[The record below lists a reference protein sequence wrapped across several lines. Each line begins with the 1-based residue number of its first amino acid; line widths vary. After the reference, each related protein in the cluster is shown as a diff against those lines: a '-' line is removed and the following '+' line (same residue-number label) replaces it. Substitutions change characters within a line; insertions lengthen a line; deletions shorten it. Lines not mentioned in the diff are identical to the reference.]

1 MRAQSNCSHCST
13 WDASYTGRRPQNH
26 RRPAELFRSVLTGV
40 IFVFLL
46 GIAARAQGNGQ
57 SPTSRPA
64 EFEAAE
70 KEGNGRQIDGY
81 FVRQSVELGGRIT
94 EITGSGDMYN
104 TVVNL
109 QSGPRLL
116 EQSVILQAIPGHK
129 SFFDSLYEESF
140 GWGGD
145 PSNAMRLRV
154 SKHGIYNFTGSFRR
168 DQNFFNYNLLANPLN
183 PGAPFIG
190 FSPHATA
197 LRRRMYDFDLVVL
210 PQHKFSINLGFSRNR
225 NEGPSFSSVHEGTEA
240 LLFQDFSTT
249 ENNFRFGASWRV
261 LPRTTVSFNESLRSI
276 KYDTDYFLDPAV
288 LPPSG
293 ILSTGAGANT
303 FTTYSRLQRYRNFL
317 PTEQATLTS
326 SSIPHVDLTARFMY
340 SNADATTPLAESFT
354 GLINRTG
361 VNAFNNSGS
370 SARPYW
376 VSEQAD
382 GGVTIHVTPHLRLVD
397 TFRFFAYRVPGAFS
411 LLQNNFFAFNN
422 ANSPA
427 DVQNE
432 LFQRFMQQSIKS
444 NEFQVQYD
452 ISRHVGVRVGYLFRD
467 IFDNHTKLY
476 TAIADTFSANPTQV
490 ANCQALAAELQ
501 AEGFDDAVATIN
513 PDGTCTLTGTFD
525 ADEGDPEF
533 RIHQHW
539 AIFGLW
545 FRGSKFHADAEGRI
559 MSADDFLTRI
569 DPRREQQYRAN
580 VSFTPKSWLTLT
592 ANVNLREQRNRTQ
605 DFDYNAHYRNF
616 GFSAVATPNKRIM
629 AELAYNYTNAGQNAN
644 VCYASS
650 APVPGTFT
658 CTNDNTLL
666 EVLGLYE
673 NQIHFGSAN
682 VQFRPVRRAVIGAGY
697 SIIDSD
703 GNTQLLNPLEPLG
716 SLSSR
721 YQQPLAFVGLDVA
734 RKVEL
739 RAGWNYYQYNENS
752 FVGPTLPRYFHA
764 NLTTLSLRYSF

>member
-1 MRAQSNCSHCST
+1 MRAESNCPHSSN
-13 WDASYTGRRPQNH
+13 WKVSYAAIRAPKQQRAAS
-26 RRPAELFRSVLTGV
+26 LLRSVLIGL
-40 IFVFLL
+40 IFICLL
-46 GIAARAQGNGQ
+46 SIAAYAQGNGQ
-57 SPTSRPA
+57 APTSRPA

-70 KEGNGRQIDGY
+70 KEGNGRQMDGY

-94 EITGSGDMYN
+94 EITGSPDMYN
-104 TVVNL
+104 TIVNL

-116 EQSVILQAIPGHK
+116 EQSLILQAMPGHK
-129 SFFDSLYEESF
+129 SFFDTLYEESF

-154 SKHGIYNFTGSFRR
+154 SKHGVYSFTGSFRR

-183 PGAPFIG
+183 PVAPFIG
-190 FSPHATA
+190 FSPHATF

-210 PQHKFSINLGFSRNR
+210 PQHKFSFNLGFSRNR

-240 LLFQDFSTT
+240 LLLQAYSTT

-261 LPRTTVSFNESLRSI
+261 LPRTTLSFNESLRFI
-276 KYDTDYFLDPAV
+276 KYDTDYFLDAAD

-293 ILSTGAGANT
+293 ILSTGAGLNT
-303 FTTYSRLQRYRNFL
+303 FNSYSRLQRYRNYL

-326 SSIPHVDLTARFMY
+326 SSIRHVDLTARFMY
-340 SNADATTPLAESFT
+340 SNADATTPLAENFT
-354 GLINRTG
+354 GLVTRTG
-361 VNAFNNSGS
+361 VNAFNTNGS
-370 SARPYW
+370 TARPYW
-376 VSEQAD
+376 VSQQAD
-382 GGVTIHVTPHLRLVD
+382 GGATIHITPHLRLVD
-397 TFRFFAYRVPGAFS
+397 TFRFYAYRVPGAFN
-411 LLQNNFFAFNN
+411 LLENNFFAVYT

-444 NEFQVQYD
+444 NEFSVQFD
-452 ISRHVGVRVGYLFRD
+452 ISRHVGVRAGYLFRD

-476 TAIADTFSANPTQV
+476 TALGDIFLPGNTGVTN
-490 ANCQALAAELQ
+490 NCLALGLTL
-501 AEGFDDAVATIN
+501 DLAT
-513 PDGTCTLTGTFD
+513 GTCTGVFD
-525 ADEGDPEF
+525 SDEGDPEF

-539 AIFGLW
+539 AIFGVW
-545 FRGSKFHADAEGRI
+545 FRGSRFHADAEGRI

-580 VSFTPKSWLTLT
+580 VSFTPESWLTLT
-592 ANVNLREQRNRTQ
+592 ASVNLREQRNRTQ
-605 DFDYNAHYRNF
+605 DFAYNANYRNF
-616 GFSAVATPNKRIM
+616 GFSAVATPNKRVM
-629 AELAYNYTNAGQNAN
+629 VELAYNYTNAGQNAN

-650 APVPGTFT
+650 APVAGTFA
-658 CTNDNTLL
+658 CVNDPTLL
-666 EVLGLYE
+666 EVLGRYE

-682 VQFRPVRRAVIGAGY
+682 VQFRPVRRFVVGAGY
-697 SIIDSD
+697 SIVDSD
-703 GNTQLLNPLEPLG
+703 GNTLLLNSLEPLG

-721 YQQPLAFVGLDVA
+721 YQQPLAFVGAEVA

-752 FVGPTLPRYFHA
+752 LVGPTLPRYFHA
-764 NLTTLSLRYSF
+764 NLTTLSLRYAF